1 MIPMPAALLFTAKPG
16 TGLTFKSDTFRLLS
30 TLEQAL
36 TDENEDGRREDGRTT
51 INMIPVPAALLFS
64 AKPRCRPNFK
74 SGIFR
79 LLSTL
84 EHRD

>member
-1 MIPMPAALLFTAKPG
+1 MNARSGLTSLFKEEDGRKEDGRTINMIPMPAALLFTAKPG

-51 INMIPVPAALLFS
+51 INMTPVP
-64 AKPRCRPNFK
+64 
-74 SGIFR
+74 G
-79 LLSTL
+79 
-84 EHRD
+84 